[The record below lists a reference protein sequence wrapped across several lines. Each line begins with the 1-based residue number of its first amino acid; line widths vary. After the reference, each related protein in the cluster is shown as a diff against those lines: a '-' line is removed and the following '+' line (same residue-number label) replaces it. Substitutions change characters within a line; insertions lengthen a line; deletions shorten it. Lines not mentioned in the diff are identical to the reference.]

1 MGMYC
6 LLMPRAATTSDAF
19 NAVAEPSRRQILAFL
34 IQQERPVGDIWS
46 SACASGS
53 LRTSKHLRVL
63 RKVGLVRS
71 RRDGRRILYRT
82 DAQAIRPLH
91 EWTETFERFWTHQ
104 VASIKERA
112 EAKANANA
120 GKIRRIPRRRR
131 PTTTNHIK
139 EKTMASTVAAPVSR
153 ELKT

>member
-6 LLMPRAATTSDAF
+6 FYMPRAATTSDAF

-34 IQQERPVGDIWS
+34 IQQERPVGDIVI
-46 SACASGS
+46 G
-53 LRTSKHLRVL
+53 LRIGQPSVSKHLRVL
-63 RKVGLVRS
+63 RQVGLVRS

-104 VASIKERA
+104 LNSIKERA
-112 EAKANANA
+112 EAKVATGTVKNPS
-120 GKIRRIPRRRR
+120 GF
-131 PTTTNHIK
+131 TTNDDESH
-139 EKTMASTVAAPVSR
+139 
-153 ELKT
+153 